1 VGDEEESMSSTRG
14 PREPSIEA
22 VRTPDLRGSLQ
33 LSGVLLTAGFLV
45 YLGVSVVHPA
55 GVDPN
60 DHPAVFA
67 TYARSMAWTAVH
79 LGQFAGFAGM
89 VAGLCVLI
97 WALTPR
103 GGAGAPLGAIGLLFA
118 TAALALT
125 AGRYAVDGVAL
136 KRAVDAW
143 AAAPRSEKTAR
154 LASAEAIRWVEEAMT
169 SYQGIVLA
177 VTLLCAAAL
186 IVRTRR
192 APLGVG
198 YVLAVSAVAF
208 LVVGWIV
215 GVAGFASPG
224 TIPGFVSQACL
235 PVAGVWLMVGA
246 RRMPA
251 PAGG

>member
-1 VGDEEESMSSTRG
+1 MSSTRG

-22 VRTPDLRGSLQ
+22 VRTPVLCGSLQ

-67 TYARSMAWTAVH
+67 TYARSMGWTAVH

-97 WALTPR
+97 LALTPR

-118 TAALALT
+118 TAALGLT

-143 AAAPRSEKTAR
+143 AAAPRSEKADR
-154 LASAEAIRWVEEAMT
+154 LAGGAGHPCGGGRRSRH
-169 SYQGIVLA
+169 QG
-177 VTLLCAAAL
+177 TL
-186 IVRTRR
+186 
-192 APLGVG
+192 
-198 YVLAVSAVAF
+198 
-208 LVVGWIV
+208 
-215 GVAGFASPG
+215 
-224 TIPGFVSQACL
+224 
-235 PVAGVWLMVGA
+235 
-246 RRMPA
+246 
-251 PAGG
+251 